1 MVIFFGKTANME
13 AMYDSYMEV
22 FAKCIFKNT
31 HEFCIGFLTFHIN
44 WFAAMLLKNVKYIKM
59 QNTYLS
65 LIFFDGF
72 Q

>member
-13 AMYDSYMEV
+13 AINDSYMEV

-31 HEFCIGFLTFHIN
+31 HEFCIGSLTFHVN
-44 WFAAMLLKNVKYIKM
+44 WFAGMLLKNVKYIKM